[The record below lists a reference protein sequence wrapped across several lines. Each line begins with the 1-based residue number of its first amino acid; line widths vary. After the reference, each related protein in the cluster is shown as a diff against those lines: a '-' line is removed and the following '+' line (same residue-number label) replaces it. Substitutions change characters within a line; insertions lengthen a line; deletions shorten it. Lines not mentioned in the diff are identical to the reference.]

1 MTEESGLP
9 QQMLYHLQNS
19 IGYTMEEIAHMA
31 GYSHLNYFRKVLK
44 ASKGIRPDKFKKPSS
59 QYGFVREVL
68 ETPGIFLFPRNL
80 VTPNRRTEKEPVQ
93 KPAFRLAHCFRES
106 ASSRTLTKNYNI
118 HNPPCPNDLN
128 DR

>member
-1 MTEESGLP
+1 
-9 QQMLYHLQNS
+9 
-19 IGYTMEEIAHMA
+19 MEEIAHMA

-118 HNPPCPNDLN
+118 HNPLLPQPLQSHNTK
-128 DR
+128 